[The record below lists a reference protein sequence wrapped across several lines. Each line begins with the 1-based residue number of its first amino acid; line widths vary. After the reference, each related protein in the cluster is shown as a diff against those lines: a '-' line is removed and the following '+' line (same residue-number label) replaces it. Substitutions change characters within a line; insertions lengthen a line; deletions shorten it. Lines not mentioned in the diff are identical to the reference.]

1 MDSGQAHVLITVF
14 MLCRSTP
21 GFFDFLVFIYPR
33 VTRQLRGNHDLNVLR
48 ALWAA
53 IRCTP
58 IPPRNNRDRGGGNGA
73 AAGRG
78 TGRRGNGAAGTRN
91 ISGLR
96 GTGGGLNAAATT
108 RNISGLRGTGGEGN
122 VAVGGTRNISGL
134 VGTGGAGNGAV
145 VGSRTFANKKSVCF
159 GDDVIEDKNQ
169 RMHSIGDSILT
180 VSTTTASLYSIID
193 EVEQEKKTEIEGTM
207 ANAVYEEVGMFEV
220 IESTPMEGDEV
231 EDNGDGMDEETGLL
245 KDKA

>member
-1 MDSGQAHVLITVF
+1 

-21 GFFDFLVFIYPR
+21 GFFNFLVFIYPR
-33 VTRQLRGNHDLNVLR
+33 VTRQLRGNHDLNVLQ

-58 IPPRNNRDRGGGNGA
+58 IPPKKKRNHGGGNGTT
-73 AAGRG
+73 AGAG
-78 TGRRGNGAAGTRN
+78 TGRRGNGAAG
-91 ISGLR
+91 
-96 GTGGGLNAAATT
+96 T

-145 VGSRTFANKKSVCF
+145 AGSRTFANRKSVCF

-169 RMHSIGDSILT
+169 RMHSIIGGSILT

-193 EVEQEKKTEIEGTM
+193 EGEQEEKTEIEGTM